1 MSGIDYTASITA
13 TANQYGV
20 PPSLALA
27 VAQIE
32 SSMNP
37 TARSSAGAI
46 GLFQLMPSTAAGLG
60 VDPNDPLQ
68 NIQGGVEY
76 LSQLL
81 TQYNGD
87 TSLAL
92 AAYNAGPGN
101 VAKYGGIPPFQE
113 TINYVQN
120 VLSQMVSFG
129 GGTDTTTEDSTNSI
143 DSGVGDSINT
153 VADSIGVDPTV
164 IVASEIIAGLVG
176 VFFLVK

>member
-37 TARSSAGAI
+37 AARSSAGAI

-129 GGTDTTTEDSTNSI
+129 GSTDVSSIDTSEDTPSVVTDVADAVGVDTT
-143 DSGVGDSINT
+143 V
-153 VADSIGVDPTV
+153 V
-164 IVASEIIAGLVG
+164 VASAIVAGLVG